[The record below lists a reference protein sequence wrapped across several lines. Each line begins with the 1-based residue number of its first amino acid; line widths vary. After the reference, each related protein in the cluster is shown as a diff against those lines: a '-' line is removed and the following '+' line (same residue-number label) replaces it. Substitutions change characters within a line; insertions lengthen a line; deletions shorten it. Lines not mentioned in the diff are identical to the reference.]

1 MEKTM
6 KQHKP
11 YEDMLLLYF
20 YDELNSYDRD
30 IFDRH
35 LATCSRCRNELAGL
49 NAMKTALRQAPET
62 VPTPALVDRL
72 NRQVMDKIQKSGRT
86 KISKNILNWVNEIQ
100 ESLAGGLAR
109 PRYQLVAIG
118 ITFILGVFVGK
129 LWLSSGLRNDPD
141 MLANFVSYQTSLTET
156 EKEGVQKALTNYLL
170 HSGSVEVADL
180 IQEAPTENEDGII
193 AVNIKVAKDL
203 SLRGGLDDPTIQ
215 NMLRYSALHDRDK
228 SRRLRAVK
236 LLSKIP
242 QNSENEST
250 MIAVL
255 LKDTEEEIRVKAMEV
270 LRTYKINNQI
280 LDTYKT
286 IALRDTSQTIRMIAL
301 EELYNNAGENVIPI
315 MALIVANDNNDD
327 LRNIAQKYLDTLT
340 KDQLNT
346 DKQ

>member
-1 MEKTM
+1 M
-6 KQHKP
+6 KQHKL
-11 YEDMLLLYF
+11 YENMLLLYF
-20 YDELNSYDRD
+20 YDELNSVDRD

-49 NAMKTALRQAPET
+49 NAIKTALRQAPET
-62 VPTPALVDRL
+62 VPTRALVDRL
-72 NRQVMDKIQKSGRT
+72 NRQVMDKIQKSGHT
-86 KISKNILNWVNEIQ
+86 KISKNILKWANEIQ
-100 ESLAGGLAR
+100 ESLAGGLAHS
-109 PRYQLVAIG
+109 RYQLVAIG

-141 MLANFVSYQTSLTET
+141 MLANFVSYQTSLTEA
-156 EKEGVQKALTNYLL
+156 EKESVKKALAKYLL
-170 HSGSVEVADL
+170 QSGSVEVADL
-180 IQEAPTENEDGII
+180 IQEAPTKNEDGII

-228 SRRLRAVK
+228 SRRLHAVK
-236 LLSKIP
+236 LLSKTP

-255 LKDTEEEIRVKAMEV
+255 LKDSEEELRTKAMEV

-286 IALRDTSQTIRMIAL
+286 IALHDTSQTIRMIAL
-301 EELYNNAGENVIPI
+301 EELYNNADENVIPI

-327 LRNIAQKYLDTLT
+327 LRNIAKKYLDALC
-340 KDQLNT
+340 KAQSQINN
-346 DKQ
+346 KQAE